1 MAETR
6 HGWPER
12 GGSVTSRS
20 THKSE
25 ALFHEAQQ
33 IIPGGVN
40 SPVRAFK
47 SVGLQ
52 PPFIQRAQGARV
64 YDVDGNAY
72 IDYVGSWGPM
82 ILGHAH
88 PQVVAAVQAAAE
100 NGCSFGAP
108 TELEVRLA
116 RLIVEAFPSI
126 EMVRMVN
133 SGTEATMS
141 AIRLARGFTK
151 RDMIIKCAGC
161 YHGHVDSLLVKAG
174 SGAMTFGV
182 PDSPGV
188 PADLAKYTLTV
199 PFNDLAAVRRTL
211 EAHRGQVACVIL
223 EPAVGNMGLVLPD
236 EGFLEGLR
244 QVTRQHETLLIF
256 DEVMTGFRVD
266 YGGMQTLYNIDPDL
280 TTLGKVIGGGLPV
293 GAYGG
298 KREIVQHMSPVG
310 PVYQAGTLSG
320 NPLAMSAGIT
330 TLEILRAAP
339 PYATLGERTS
349 YLMDETAKV
358 ARQHNVPVYTPA
370 LGSMFT
376 LFFSAKPVRN
386 FEDASA
392 CDIPAFRRYFAA
404 MLEAGIYLAPSQF
417 EAGFLSTAHT
427 EADIE
432 DTLRAGAAALQA
444 I

>member
-1 MAETR
+1 
-6 HGWPER
+6 
-12 GGSVTSRS
+12 VTVQHMNKS
-20 THKSE
+20 T
-25 ALFHEAQQ
+25 ALFARAQQ

-52 PPFIQRAQGARV
+52 PPFIRRAAGARV

-88 PQVVAAVQAAAE
+88 PKVVAAVQEAAA

-116 RLIVEAFPSI
+116 QLIVDAFPSI
-126 EMVRMVN
+126 DMVRMVN
-133 SGTEATMS
+133 SGTEATMA
-141 AIRLARGFTK
+141 AIRLARGYTG

-161 YHGHVDSLLVKAG
+161 YHGHSDSLLVKAG

-188 PADLAKYTLTV
+188 PADLARHTLTV
-199 PFNDLAAVRRTL
+199 PFNDLAAVRGML
-211 EAHRGQVACVIL
+211 EAHAGQVACVIL
-223 EPAVGNMGLVLPD
+223 EPAAGNMGLVPPLD
-236 EGFLEGLR
+236 GYLEGVR
-244 QVTRQHETLLIF
+244 AATRQHDTLLIF
-256 DEVMTGFRVD
+256 DEVITGFRVA
-266 YGGMQTLYNIDPDL
+266 YGGMQTLYDITPDL

-298 KREIVQHMSPVG
+298 TREILEHMSPVG

-320 NPLAMSAGIT
+320 NPLAMAAGLT
-330 TLEILRAAP
+330 TLETLRAEP
-339 PYATLGERTS
+339 PYAVLGERTT
-349 YLMDETAKV
+349 YLMGETARV
-358 ARQHNVPVYTPA
+358 AKQHDVPVQTAA

-376 LFFSAKPVRN
+376 LFFSQRPVRN
-386 FEDASA
+386 FEDASG
-392 CDIPAFRRYFAA
+392 CDLQAFRRYFAT
-404 MLEAGIYLAPSQF
+404 MLQEGIYLAPSQF
-417 EAGFLSTAHT
+417 ETGFLSTAHT
-427 EADIE
+427 EDDLEA
-432 DTLRAGAAALQA
+432 TLRAGSKALQA
-444 I
+444 L